1 MKQIFLF
8 FFFFLVGFNILAQT
22 PSEKPFKINKF
33 NEFARFYACMEQE
46 AGSSIKQLDSNKIW
60 LKHHESFTK
69 FWDSAKIARIEP
81 MTEFANSELK
91 VLGDSVKKLFYPFSG
106 PDFLHANIFFP
117 NAELIVML
125 GLERVGKVP
134 ELKDLSDK
142 KMDVFLKAVRQSL
155 DSIFIWGYFMTN
167 DMSKDFSRSLE
178 LKGIVPVM
186 MLMMAKT
193 GFEVQQVKK
202 VTINSQGKIIN
213 CTKGAKD
220 NDSPWDSYIS
230 GIEIKYNKLDD
241 SLVRTLYYFSHDASD
256 KNLKLTP
263 GFTKFLANQHF
274 DATFLKAAS
283 YLCSP
288 LNLIRKEAL
297 KSKYILQDD
306 SGILYSYF
314 DDKEWEGQFW
324 GNYLRPIYAFRWAK
338 QPKLREIYVKGDNV
352 RPLPFDIGYGSRIG
366 AGNMMLFTHKDL
378 VLPVKK

>member
-1 MKQIFLF
+1 MKNLVYIYLF
-8 FFFFLVGFNILAQT
+8 FLGGTSILAQS
-22 PSEKPFKINKF
+22 PSGISSTSLKY

-46 AGSSIKQLDSNKIW
+46 PESSIKYIDSNKVW
-60 LKHHESFTK
+60 LKHHQNFTR
-69 FWDSAKIARIEP
+69 FWDSARQARIEP
-81 MTEFANSELK
+81 ITEFANSELK

-125 GLERVGKVP
+125 GLERIGKVP
-134 ELKDLSDK
+134 EIKDLTDK
-142 KMDVFLKAVRQSL
+142 KMDVFFKAVRQSL

-167 DMSKDFSRSLE
+167 DMSKDFARSLE

-193 GFEVQQVKK
+193 GFEIRNVKK
-202 VTINSQGKIIN
+202 ITLNAQGKVIN
-213 CTKGAKD
+213 CTKGDKD
-220 NDSPWDSYIS
+220 TDSPWDTYIS
-230 GIEIKYNKLDD
+230 GVEIQYNKTGDTIL
-241 SLVRTLYYFSHDASD
+241 RTLYYFSHDASD
-256 KNLKLTP
+256 KNLQASP
-263 GFTKFLANQHF
+263 GFIKFLANQNF
-274 DATFLKAAS
+274 DATYLKAAS

-314 DDKEWEGQFW
+314 DNPEWDGYFW
-324 GNYLRPIYAFRWAK
+324 GNYVRPIAAFKWAK
-338 QPKLREIYVKGDNV
+338 QPKLREIYVKGTNV

-366 AGNMMLFTHKDL
+366 AGNMMLFIRK
-378 VLPVKK
+378 